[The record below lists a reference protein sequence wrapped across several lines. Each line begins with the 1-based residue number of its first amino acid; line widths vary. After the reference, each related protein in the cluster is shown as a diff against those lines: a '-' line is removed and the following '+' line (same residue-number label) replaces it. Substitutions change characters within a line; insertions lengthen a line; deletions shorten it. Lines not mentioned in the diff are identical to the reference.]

1 LDTGSVRE
9 YQLKEQEQRED
20 NHMPPEHPILF
31 LEIKVCDASNFSDVM
46 KVKGYD
52 VGGYKVMRAESTT
65 VPNAIAAFLLQVR
78 DMTGKIPHVYF
89 SWSKANP
96 LQNTFNYV
104 VFGEGDTAPV
114 TREVLRR
121 AEPDARRRPAVHVGG

>member
-1 LDTGSVRE
+1 
-9 YQLKEQEQRED
+9 
-20 NHMPPEHPILF
+20 
-31 LEIKVCDASNFSDVM
+31 
-46 KVKGYD
+46 
-52 VGGYKVMRAESTT
+52 MRAESTT

-78 DMTGKIPHVYF
+78 DMTNKIPHLYS